1 MSNRDEQPMQSSGPD
16 ARGVARAPYNFV
28 PLPEKVVP
36 AEELPDQDCY
46 HQERHSSYFTVTLT
60 TETLLYIRGM
70 LTDKEAEAQEKNKPD
85 FFERNGKPVIPGSSL
100 RGMLRSLV
108 EIVAFGKMARVSS
121 KPKIFFRAVA
131 AKSDDPLRKDYISV
145 INSGKVQ
152 AGYLKKDGDGWYI
165 IPARQHDGQTFV
177 KVPDEPDVVAGVRGL
192 VHLRDPMYKV
202 QYIDVKIEKEPL
214 KVRSPKQGE
223 EPDGVLV
230 CTGNMAESSKNNPKV
245 TTKRKNFVVVF
256 KSDPQLGKLR
266 IASQAVK
273 DYRDGL
279 TPFLQEEP
287 FNPEFGC
294 LVDGRPVF
302 YIPPTQ
308 GDEVFYFGHNPFFRI
323 PAVIE
328 EGGMRRAV
336 APRDCIPQGIRDDP
350 KHYDMAEAIFGFIGK
365 GDKSVGQ
372 GDKHRA
378 YASRVS
384 VSDAVVVEAPDG
396 YYEDEIVPKILS
408 GPKPTTFQH
417 YLEQPGEAY
426 KDKSKLRHYGSPGAK
441 IRGHKLYWRRR
452 CQVDKV
458 QKDPQKVPKEAVRR
472 GNDTQHTIIRPVKA
486 GVRFK
491 FTVRFENLTDEELGA
506 LAWALYLPCSPEHRH
521 QLGMGK
527 PYGMGVVRLEPKL
540 YLIDRRE
547 RYTRLFEGDDWAK
560 AEREAPHKQY
570 IQAFER
576 HILEQLGQGGNLCDL
591 LRICELCV
599 MLTPQECSDRFDY
612 MTINSNNNMYKER
625 PVLPYPS
632 EVDGVR
638 RCTAPSASQSSAP
651 SFKAGEIVDG
661 KVVEAAKP
669 HESFRVRLASQYGGI
684 EVAAEGNASPRQEGN
699 QVYLEV
705 TDDGNFRPISS
716 SEAKKRRPKGN

>member
-1 MSNRDEQPMQSSGPD
+1 MSNKDKQPMQSGRPD
-16 ARGVARAPYNFV
+16 ARGTARAPYNFV
-28 PLPEKVVP
+28 PLPGKVVP

-46 HQERHSSYFTVTLT
+46 HQGRHSGYFTVTLT

-70 LTDKEAEAQEKNKPD
+70 LTDKEAEAQERNKPD
-85 FFERNGKPVIPGSSL
+85 FFERDGKPVIPGSSL

-131 AKSDDPLRKDYISV
+131 AKSDDPLHKDYTSV
-145 INSGKVQ
+145 INPGKVQ
-152 AGYLKKDGDGWYI
+152 AGYLEKNGDQWFI
-165 IPARQHDGQTFV
+165 VPACQHDGQTFI
-177 KVPDEPDVVAGVRGL
+177 KVPDELDVVAGVMGL
-192 VHLRDPMYKV
+192 VRLDDSMYKV
-202 QYIDVKIEKEPL
+202 QYIDVKVKTERGQL
-214 KVRSPKQGE
+214 KVCSPKQGE
-223 EPDGVLV
+223 ERDGVLV
-230 CTGNMAESSKNNPKV
+230 CTGNMAK
-245 TTKRKNFVVVF
+245 TRRKNFVVVF
-256 KSDPQLGKLR
+256 KPDSRAKKLQIDP
-266 IASQAVK
+266 QAVK

-294 LVDGRPVF
+294 LVNGRPVF

-308 GDEVFYFGHNPFFRI
+308 GSQVFYFGHNPFFRI

-328 EGGMRRAV
+328 EGGTRRAV
-336 APRDCIPQGIRDDP
+336 TPRDCIPQDVRDDP

-365 GDKSVGQ
+365 GDKSVEQ

-396 YYEDEIVPKILS
+396 CYEDEIVPKILS

-452 CQVDKV
+452 CEMKNV
-458 QKDPQKVPKEAVRR
+458 QEDPQKVPKEAVRS
-472 GNDTQHTIIRPVKA
+472 GKDTQHTIIRPVKA

-491 FTVRFENLTDEELGA
+491 FTVRFENLTDAELGA
-506 LAWALYLPCSPEHRH
+506 LAWALYLPSSPEHRH

-560 AEREAPHKQY
+560 AEREAPHEQY
-570 IQAFER
+570 IHAFER
-576 HILEQLGQGGNLCDL
+576 YILEQLGQTGNLCSL
-591 LRICELCV
+591 PRICELCV
-599 MLTPQECSDRFDY
+599 MLTPQECSEQFEY

-632 EVDGVR
+632 KVDGVR
-638 RCTAPSASQSSAP
+638 GCTAPSASQSSALP
-651 SFKAGEIVDG
+651 FKAGEIVAG
-661 KVVEAAKP
+661 EVIEAAKP
-669 HESFRVRLASQYGGI
+669 HKSFRVRLASQYGGV
-684 EVAAEGNASPRQEGN
+684 EVTAEGNASPRQRGN

-705 TDDGNFRPISS
+705 VDDGKFRPISS
-716 SEAKKRRPKGN
+716 SEAKKRRPKGS